1 VPITPPLTDDPVE
14 VRYRVDS
21 RIGEFGR
28 SQQLA
33 KAWRY

>member
-1 VPITPPLTDDPVE
+1 VPIAAGVE
-14 VRYRVDS
+14 RDGVPEQFRVTS
-21 RIGEFGR
+21 RISEFGR